1 MKKSNKILTAVMAG
15 SSLLLGIG
23 DLLIVNALQPQNL
36 NNAILHL
43 VCGIVVAAAVYFCG
57 FKRIL
62 KSAPYLM
69 GGLLLLL
76 LICPVFA
83 YNINGASRWL
93 QVGSFRFAPA
103 MLAMPMLCLFW
114 AYIKD
119 KSADKI
125 FRKNWLILAA
135 VTLLTCGLVMVEPF
149 ITMALFIIILS
160 AVMLYLTGVNWKV
173 LTITIIG
180 SLIGFFAVLI
190 AFFRSNPWIR
200 HTDFFKNYLDYD
212 MESAY
217 HTWICLKT
225 LKHSVFVGKY
235 QFPPEMSQT
244 HHIPNAI
251 TDSALVAGCGEFG
264 YLFMIGAL
272 LLTAAIICCGIIITK
287 RCENPTEKLLAGGM
301 TAVIALP
308 SLTNMFMMWGLLPIG
323 GVTFPFLAYGGSS
336 MIANAF
342 ALGGIIAICKESN
355 SNIMKCVSSDSNR
368 ELHTSQK

>member
-1 MKKSNKILTAVMAG
+1 MTGCAILL
-15 SSLLLGIG
+15 SIG
-23 DLLIVNALQPQNL
+23 NLIIVNALQPQDINTAIVNL
-36 NNAILHL
+36 I
-43 VCGIVVAAAVYFCG
+43 CGIIAAAAVYFCG
-57 FKRIL
+57 FKRLL
-62 KSAPYLM
+62 KVIPYL
-69 GGLLLLL
+69 LVLELLLL

-103 MLAMPMLCLFW
+103 LLAMPMLCLFW

-125 FRKNWLILAA
+125 SRKNWIALAT
-135 VTLLTCGLVMVEPF
+135 VTLLTFGLVMVEPF

-160 AVMLYLTGVNWKV
+160 AVMLYLTGVNWKTM
-173 LTITIIG
+173 TITIIG
-180 SLIGFFAVLI
+180 SLIGFFTVLV

-200 HTDFFKNYLDYD
+200 HTDFFKNYLEYD

-264 YLFMIGAL
+264 YLFMIGVL
-272 LLTAAIICCGIIITK
+272 LLIAAIIFCGIIITK

-301 TAVIALP
+301 TIIIALP
-308 SLTNMFMMWGLLPIG
+308 ALTNMSMMFGLLPIG
-323 GVTFPFLAYGGSS
+323 GVTFPFLAYGGSAMLANALALGC
-336 MIANAF
+336 MIA
-342 ALGGIIAICKESN
+342 
-355 SNIMKCVSSDSNR
+355 VSPKTPWFNN
-368 ELHTSQK
+368 L

>member
-15 SSLLLGIG
+15 CALLLGIG
-23 DLLIVNALQPQNL
+23 NLVIVNALQAQNL

-62 KSAPYLM
+62 KAAPYLM

-125 FRKNWLILAA
+125 FRKNWIALAT
-135 VTLLTCGLVMVEPF
+135 VTLLTFGLVMVEPF

-173 LTITIIG
+173 LIITIIG
-180 SLIGFFAVLI
+180 SLIGFFTVLV

-225 LKHSVFVGKY
+225 LKHSEFVGKY

-264 YLFMIGAL
+264 YLFMIGVL

-287 RCENPTEKLLAGGM
+287 RCENPIDRLLAGGM

-308 SLTNMFMMWGLLPIG
+308 ALTNILMMFGLLPMG
-323 GVTFPFLAYGGSS
+323 GVAFPFLSYGGSA

-342 ALGGIIAICKESN
+342 ALG
-355 SNIMKCVSSDSNR
+355 CVMAFARKSS
-368 ELHTSQK
+368 EIQEK

>member
-1 MKKSNKILTAVMAG
+1 MTGCAILL
-15 SSLLLGIG
+15 SIG
-23 DLLIVNALQPQNL
+23 NLIIVNALQPQDINTAIVNL
-36 NNAILHL
+36 I
-43 VCGIVVAAAVYFCG
+43 CGIIAAAAVYFCG
-57 FKRIL
+57 FKRLL
-62 KSAPYLM
+62 KVIPYL
-69 GGLLLLL
+69 LVLELLLL

-83 YNINGASRWL
+83 YNINGANRWL
-93 QVGSFRFAPA
+93 AFGSFRFAPA
-103 MLAMPMLCLFW
+103 MLAMPILCLFW

-119 KSADKI
+119 KTADKI
-125 FRKNWLILAA
+125 SRKNWIPLAA
-135 VTLLTCGLVMVEPF
+135 VTLLTFVLVMVEPF
-149 ITMALFIIILS
+149 IAMALFIIILS

-180 SLIGFFAVLI
+180 SLIGFFAVLF

-200 HTDFFKNYLDYD
+200 HTDFFKNYLEYD

-272 LLTAAIICCGIIITK
+272 LLIAAIIFCGVIITR
-287 RCENPTEKLLAGGM
+287 RCKNPTEKLLAGGM

-308 SLTNMFMMWGLLPIG
+308 ALTNILMMFGLLPIG
-323 GVTFPFLAYGGSS
+323 GVTFPFLAYGGSA
-336 MIANAF
+336 MLANAF

-355 SNIMKCVSSDSNR
+355 SNIMKCVSR
-368 ELHTSQK
+368 WQKTCPYLPEP

>member
-1 MKKSNKILTAVMAG
+1 MAG
-15 SSLLLGIG
+15 SALLLGIG
-23 DLLIVNALQPQNL
+23 NLILVNALQAQNL

-43 VCGIVVAAAVYFCG
+43 VCGIVVSAMVYFCG
-57 FKRIL
+57 ITRLL
-62 KSAPYLM
+62 KTAPYLI
-69 GGLLLLL
+69 GVLLFLL

-93 QVGSFRFAPA
+93 QIGSFRFAPA

-125 FRKNWLILAA
+125 SRKNWIALAA
-135 VTLLTCGLVMVEPF
+135 VTLLTFGVVMVEPF

-160 AVMLYLTGVNWKV
+160 AVMLYLTGANWKV
-173 LTITIIG
+173 LIITIIG
-180 SLIGFFAVLI
+180 SLIGFFTVLV

-308 SLTNMFMMWGLLPIG
+308 ALTNILMMFGLLPIG
-323 GVTFPFLAYGGSS
+323 GVSFPFLAYGGSA

-342 ALGGIIAICKESN
+342 ALGCIITSSKKKSDKMICKGE
-355 SNIMKCVSSDSNR
+355 
-368 ELHTSQK
+368 